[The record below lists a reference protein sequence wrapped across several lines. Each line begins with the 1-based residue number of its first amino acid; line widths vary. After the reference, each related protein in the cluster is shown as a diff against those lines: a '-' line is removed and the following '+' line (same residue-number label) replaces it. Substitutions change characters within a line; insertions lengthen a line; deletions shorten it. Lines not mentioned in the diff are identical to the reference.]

1 MEDNTVKQTQ
11 NRIAIDDDPK
21 MMPTAL
27 EATKPPLTVDMLC
40 RLAHQPDGG
49 EVLTE
54 ILPTID
60 MDTLIAALPTLA
72 DSPSYER
79 IFTQLRD
86 LVGWGIKRHFQPQMI
101 WGEGWFWGS
110 VGEHTYGQPRIGPY
124 PGACLTIGRYCSLAE
139 NVTFILGNHRLD
151 CVSTYPFQ
159 SGAGWPSQRTDNGHN
174 EVVAA
179 NIDVGNDV
187 WIGYGV
193 TVLAGTRIGNGAVI
207 AANAVARGNIPPYSI
222 YGGNPIRHIRNRFD
236 DATITRLETIAWWN
250 WPDWKVD
257 RISHLLLSPDI
268 NVFLD
273 AAEAAS
279 RVDPGG

>member
-1 MEDNTVKQTQ
+1 MADVVVDQTQ
-11 NRIAIDDDPK
+11 NRTTVDDDPK
-21 MMPTAL
+21 SALATL
-27 EATKPPLTVDMLC
+27 EAARQPLTADMLC
-40 RLAHQPDGG
+40 QLAHQPDGG
-49 EVLTE
+49 EILMA

-60 MDTLIAALPTLA
+60 TDILIAAMPGLA
-72 DSPSYER
+72 DSPIYEN
-79 IFTQLRD
+79 IFTQLRH
-86 LVGWGIKRHFQPQMI
+86 LVGWGIERHFQPQMI
-101 WGEGWFWGS
+101 WGEGWPWGS

-124 PGACLTIGRYCSLAE
+124 PGARLTIGRYCSLAE

-151 CVSTYPFQ
+151 CVSTYPFK
-159 SGAGWPSQRTDNGHN
+159 SGAGWPSQRASNGPD

-179 NIDVGNDV
+179 NIEVGNDV

-193 TVLAGTRIGNGAVI
+193 TVLAGTRIGSGAVI

-236 DATITRLETIAWWN
+236 DATIARLETIAWWD

-257 RISHLLLSPDI
+257 RMSHLLLNPDI

-273 AAEAAS
+273 AAEAAF
-279 RVDPGG
+279 